1 MGKYDLSNEAEE
13 TDLELGSAIE
23 KLGAL
28 TDSKIAELL
37 PNRVD
42 QDELSRL
49 IKAVNEAT
57 SENGKKTIMVERL
70 GTISSVVKDVVLK
83 LV

>member
-28 TDSKIAELL
+28 TD
-37 PNRVD
+37 
-42 QDELSRL
+42 
-49 IKAVNEAT
+49 
-57 SENGKKTIMVERL
+57 
-70 GTISSVVKDVVLK
+70 
-83 LV
+83 